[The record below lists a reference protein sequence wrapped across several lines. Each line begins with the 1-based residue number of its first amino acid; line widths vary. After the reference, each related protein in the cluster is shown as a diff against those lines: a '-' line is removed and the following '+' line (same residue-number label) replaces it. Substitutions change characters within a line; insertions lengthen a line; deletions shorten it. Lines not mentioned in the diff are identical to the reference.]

1 MYFLKSYIYVF
12 IDFFL
17 LNITD
22 WVEAAWSIT
31 DLPPAAPGILLLLLL
46 VDLGLLGSSFLLIS
60 TIWTHSIM
68 RWQATYH
75 YYRECAILQ
84 LQIFGIW
91 KSSPATPKTGVW
103 QKPVLAVGNWSR
115 PIISQSAREREKKEL
130 SVDQAKEQGWEWAH
144 IVQKVFFYFCIDD
157 FIRWGTLS
165 QYIF

>member
-1 MYFLKSYIYVF
+1 MF
-12 IDFFL
+12 IDFL
-17 LNITD
+17 LSITD

-46 VDLGLLGSSFLLIS
+46 VDLGLLGSSFLQSS

-68 RWQATYH
+68 RWQATDH

-91 KSSPATPKTGVW
+91 KSSPATPKRGVW
-103 QKPVLAVGNWSR
+103 QKPVLLVGNWSR
-115 PIISQSAREREKKEL
+115 PIISQSEREKKKEL
-130 SVDQAKEQGWEWAH
+130 SVDQAKQKGWEWAH
-144 IVQKVFFYFCIDD
+144 ILQKVFFYFCIDH

>member
-1 MYFLKSYIYVF
+1 MYVF
-12 IDFFL
+12 IDFFVDYHRL
-17 LNITD
+17 SGSCMVNN
-22 WVEAAWSIT
+22 WSSSCST
-31 DLPPAAPGILLLLLL
+31 RDSSPPPSCWSW
-46 VDLGLLGSSFLLIS
+46 SSWIFFFLQSS

-68 RWQATYH
+68 RWQATDH

-103 QKPVLAVGNWSR
+103 LKPVLAVGNWSR
-115 PIISQSAREREKKEL
+115 PIISQSARERERKKEW

-144 IVQKVFFYFCIDD
+144 ILQKVFFFFCIDH